1 MAPSRERIRRSTHAR
16 STPDD
21 LENPKARS
29 ASATAIALRQ
39 TMQVLQGRAAQHV
52 AGQGEAAADCG
63 VRPRSRC
70 RIPVV
75 VTKLPACN
83 SLRAPRSA
91 PCSVRATPT
100 SCPHRALKTL
110 QYEPADGCGARATDA
125 TDSLLVVNLKVT
137 KAIGLVISETFI
149 VRGPLLTL
157 LTFYAPRSGLRVITA
172 AIWAP
177 RRPDACTLNLC
188 GPSGRPIRGGGQ
200 FDHRAWPPRFYVTAR
215 INLLQH
221 LQVFRATWRY
231 ISLPLRGSSS
241 QRSP

>member
-1 MAPSRERIRRSTHAR
+1 
-16 STPDD
+16 
-21 LENPKARS
+21 
-29 ASATAIALRQ
+29 
-39 TMQVLQGRAAQHV
+39 MQVLQGRAAQHV
-52 AGQGEAAADCG
+52 AGQREAAADCG

-91 PCSVRATPT
+91 PCSIRATPT

-157 LTFYAPRSGLRVITA
+157 LTFYAPRSGLRVIAA

-200 FDHRAWPPRFYVTAR
+200 FDHRAWNPEILRDRQDQLITAP
-215 INLLQH
+215 
-221 LQVFRATWRY
+221 A
-231 ISLPLRGSSS
+231 SLSRDLAVYFSAIARLVQPKIAMSWCSVAPFSAAIVAPTLRKPWARPGTPAST
-241 QRSP
+241 QRS